1 MASQFMKNEREISEV
16 DDTAAKTS
24 VPIDGIVE
32 EMTTN
37 IAPKLLHVSPL
48 PASCCIFRVPLQIRQ
63 KNAQAYEPYVIS
75 IGPFHR
81 GRGGDQFRLM
91 ENVKRWYLQCLLS
104 HAKETLPGLIKG
116 VSDLDKRAR
125 DCYVEPLG
133 LNKEDFVEMMVL
145 DGCFLI
151 ELFRKGPSHDLQDEK
166 DPVYCMSGI
175 RLYLYHDLLLLENQ
189 LPWFV
194 LERLYNLTAVKNTT
208 SEGNAS
214 SLADLVL
221 KFFRKYVGD
230 NCILNSS
237 VNLRPEILHIL
248 DLIRTAIIAT
258 SKDDSTGE
266 EMPRVPNVTTLSEA
280 GIKFEAGFKCKEG
293 PSGGILNMKF
303 EKGKFTMPQLVIDE
317 RTGPLLRN
325 LIAFEQCYPSCPHMI
340 TSYAVLMD
348 NLINSSKDIDL
359 LCERKIL
366 VNWLSSED
374 AAKFFNELYNDT
386 TVVGSYYGQLCNDVN
401 EYYEKNWNKWMEKL
415 KREHFNSPWA
425 IISLVAAFILLALT
439 VLQTYYTIHPYYYPP
454 K

>member
-1 MASQFMKNEREISEV
+1 MKNEREISEV
-16 DDTAAKTS
+16 DDSTDKTS
-24 VPIDGIVE
+24 VPINGIVGE
-32 EMTTN
+32 LTTN
-37 IAPKLLHVSPL
+37 IALKLLHVSPL
-48 PASCCIFRVPLQIRQ
+48 PASCCIFRVPLQIRR
-63 KNAQAYEPYVIS
+63 KNAQAYKPYVIS

-81 GRGGDQFRLM
+81 GGGGDQFQLL

-104 HAKETLPGLIKG
+104 HAKTTLPGLIEG
-116 VSDLDKRAR
+116 VADLEKHAR
-125 DCYVEPLG
+125 DCYAEPLG

-151 ELFRKGPSHDLQDEK
+151 ELFRKGPSHDLPDEK
-166 DPVYCMSGI
+166 DPVHCMSGI

-194 LERLYNLTAVKNTT
+194 LERLYNLTAVKSTT

-221 KFFRKYVGD
+221 KFFTEYVGD
-230 NCILNSS
+230 NLILNPS
-237 VNLRPEILHIL
+237 VDLRPEILHIL
-248 DLIRTAIIAT
+248 GLIRTSVIGT
-258 SKDDSTGE
+258 FKHESTGNK
-266 EMPRVPNVTTLSEA
+266 MPKVPNVTTLSEA
-280 GIKFEAGFKCKEG
+280 GIKFKEG
-293 PSGGILNMKF
+293 PRGDMLKMKF
-303 EKGKFTMPQLVIDE
+303 EKGEFTMPQLVIDE

-325 LIAFEQCYPSCPHMI
+325 LIAFEQCYPNCLHTI

-374 AAKFFNELYNDT
+374 AAQFFNELYNET
-386 TVVGSYYGQLCNDVN
+386 TVMGSCYGKLCEDVN
-401 EYYEKNWNKWMEKL
+401 KHYNTNWNKWMEKL
-415 KREHFNSPWA
+415 RREHFNSPWA
-425 IISLVAAFILLALT
+425 IISLVAAFILLVLT